1 MEFEQILEGIGVDFR
16 IVSDG
21 QAAVA
26 AWRAAAPDLI
36 LMDVSMP
43 VMNGLQA
50 TQAIRDAESASG
62 GEAAHVPIIAVTA
75 HAMGGDRERCFAAG
89 MDDYLSKPVSP
100 EKLET
105 MIKKWIECS
114 DKVFAAG

>member
-1 MEFEQILEGIGVDFR
+1 MTSAERLPVAVD
-16 IVSDG
+16 
-21 QAAVA
+21 
-26 AWRAAAPDLI
+26 
-36 LMDVSMP
+36 
-43 VMNGLQA
+43 
-50 TQAIRDAESASG
+50 
-62 GEAAHVPIIAVTA
+62 
-75 HAMGGDRERCFAAG
+75 AMGGDRERCFAAG